1 MKNKNRKTKKTK
13 QSIKITTKEIKP
25 KTSET
30 QWPTT
35 KQQNNRKNKKK
46 QKTKKV
52 QKQKKLK
59 KHKK

>member
-30 QWPTT
+30 Q
-35 KQQNNRKNKKK
+35 
-46 QKTKKV
+46 
-52 QKQKKLK
+52 
-59 KHKK
+59 